1 MKEIIEQ
8 SDDKIDY
15 VVTPVG
21 GGGLISGTALTASY
35 LSPDTKII
43 GAEPSTK
50 GDAYLSMKNDE
61 YTPNNAPATIC
72 DGLKVPLGK
81 LPFKIMREHVH

>member
-1 MKEIIEQ
+1 M
-8 SDDKIDY
+8 
-15 VVTPVG
+15 G

-61 YTPNNAPATIC
+61 YTPNVFFFYFFKFQNAPATIC